1 MKQSLLATKTR
12 KDISSQEKSLNAR
25 LLIKAGF
32 IDQLMAGVYSYLP
45 LGYKVIQKIEK
56 IVREEMNSIGGQE
69 ILMPAIHPKE
79 VLETTGRWDTIDV
92 LYKFQTFYTK
102 MEVALGSTHEEIIT
116 PLTKKFIKSY
126 KDLPLSF
133 YQIQTK
139 FRDEKRAKSGILRGR
154 EFIMKDLY
162 SFHTDEQDLDT
173 YYDKAIIAYQNIY
186 KRLGIGDKTYKV
198 YASGGTF
205 SKYSHEFQTLSEI
218 GEDTVY
224 ICDKCHIGVNQEI
237 ISDQPN
243 CPECSG
249 DLIQKSAIE
258 VGNIFKLNTKFSDAF
273 SLKFTDQNGSSKSVI
288 MGCYGIG
295 ISRLMGTLVEIFAE
309 SENKMV
315 WPKSIAPFQVHLI
328 GLNLNDGLILEKAN
342 QLYTKFLERNI
353 EILFDDRNESTGK
366 KLADAD
372 LIGIPTRLIIS
383 KKSLE
388 NGGIEF
394 ENQIYSIDSILD
406 IIS

>member
-1 MKQSLLATKTR
+1 
-12 KDISSQEKSLNAR
+12 
-25 LLIKAGF
+25 
-32 IDQLMAGVYSYLP
+32 
-45 LGYKVIQKIEK
+45 
-56 IVREEMNSIGGQE
+56 
-69 ILMPAIHPKE
+69 
-79 VLETTGRWDTIDV
+79 
-92 LYKFQTFYTK
+92 

-126 KDLPLSF
+126 KDLPLSL

-162 SFHTDEQDLDT
+162 SFHTDEQDLNK

-186 KRLGIGDKTYKV
+186 KRLGIGDQTYKV

-249 DLIQKSAIE
+249 DLHQKSAIE

-273 SLKFTDQNGSSKSVI
+273 SLKFTNQDGSNKSVI

-315 WPKSIAPFQVHLI
+315 WPKSVSPFQVHLI
-328 GLNLNDGLILEKAN
+328 GLNLNDDLILEKAN
-342 QLYTKFLERNI
+342 QIYNKFLELNI

-372 LIGIPTRLIIS
+372 LIGIPNRLIIS

-394 ENQIYSIDSILD
+394 ENKIYSIDNILD
-406 IIS
+406 III